1 MRLQRNR
8 IKEYNVFR
16 CVESV
21 DEEANTSV
29 EYVPS
34 GTIKG
39 IKYNMQGRRTLEK
52 AGETDRYTVCIKVD
66 GPFKKK
72 LKLNGEMSYKVGE
85 TALEA
90 GDAILADVD
99 EVGES
104 ALESENLILTDGENV
119 LITDSALVI
128 PNYKIRA
135 VIERENLVLE
145 LETI

>member
-8 IKEYNVFR
+8 VKEYSVFR
-16 CVESV
+16 CMEYT

-34 GTIKG
+34 GTIQG
-39 IKYNMQGRRTLEK
+39 IKYNMQGRRTLDR
-52 AGETDRYTVCIKVD
+52 AGEIDKYTVCIKVD
-66 GPFKKK
+66 GPYKKK
-72 LKLNGEMSYKVGE
+72 LKLNGEMSYQIGE

-90 GDAILADVD
+90 GDAILTDVD
-99 EVGES
+99 ELGES
-104 ALESENLILTDGENV
+104 ALETEDLILTDGENV
-119 LITDSALVI
+119 LITDSKLVR
-128 PNYKIRA
+128 PNYKIKA